1 MKLPFH
7 FVGDG
12 GSLRKWLL
20 QKLLTRYTYI
30 FTHLHI
36 HQCEYFLFIAR
47 VLVNHLSQLR
57 LGKNLLKSSGIH

>member
-1 MKLPFH
+1 MVVASEMVTAETIDKVH
-7 FVGDG
+7 
-12 GSLRKWLL
+12 SYLL
-20 QKLLTRYTYI
+20 HM
-30 FTHLHI
+30 HLHI